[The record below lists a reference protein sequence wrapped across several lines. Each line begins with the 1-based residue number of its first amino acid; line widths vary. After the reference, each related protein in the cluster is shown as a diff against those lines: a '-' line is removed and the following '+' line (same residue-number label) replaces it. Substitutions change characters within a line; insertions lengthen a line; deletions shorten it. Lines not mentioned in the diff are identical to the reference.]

1 MVEGS
6 CTRGSCRLFGGST
19 SGYLQMKG
27 HKCGTVEESGGKEWP
42 GEIAGMSKFIL
53 EESKGGEEIER
64 ESKSVGQKEGMV
76 VATVVSNR
84 QSSWWLLVVCSRII
98 RSPEEN
104 YCSNR
109 SLPRH

>member
-1 MVEGS
+1 M
-6 CTRGSCRLFGGST
+6 FGGST

-53 EESKGGEEIER
+53 EESKGGDRER

-98 RSPEEN
+98 RSPEGN

>member
-27 HKCGTVEESGGKEWP
+27 HKCGTVEESDGKEWP

-53 EESKGGEEIER
+53 EESKGGVEIER

-98 RSPEEN
+98 RSPEGN

>member
-1 MVEGS
+1 MVKGS

-53 EESKGGEEIER
+53 EESREER
-64 ESKSVGQKEGMV
+64 
-76 VATVVSNR
+76 R
-84 QSSWWLLVVCSRII
+84 
-98 RSPEEN
+98 
-104 YCSNR
+104 
-109 SLPRH
+109 

>member
-1 MVEGS
+1 M
-6 CTRGSCRLFGGST
+6 

-53 EESKGGEEIER
+53 EESKGGKEIDRER
-64 ESKSVGQKEGMV
+64 ESRSRKGGMIA
-76 VATVVSNR
+76 ATVVSNR
-84 QSSWWLLVVCSRII
+84 QSPWWLLVVCSRII
-98 RSPEEN
+98 RSPEGN
-104 YCSNR
+104 YCSNG

>member
-53 EESKGGEEIER
+53 EESKGGEEIEKVR
-64 ESKSVGQKEGMV
+64 AWARRKG
-76 VATVVSNR
+76 
-84 QSSWWLLVVCSRII
+84 WLWRRWCRTDSR
-98 RSPEEN
+98 RGG
-104 YCSNR
+104 CW
-109 SLPRH
+109 

>member
-1 MVEGS
+1 MTS
-6 CTRGSCRLFGGST
+6 ST

-53 EESKGGEEIER
+53 EESKGGKEIDRER
-64 ESKSVGQKEGMV
+64 ESRSRKGGMIA
-76 VATVVSNR
+76 ATVVSNR
-84 QSSWWLLVVCSRII
+84 QSPWWLLVVCSRII
-98 RSPEEN
+98 RSPEGN
-104 YCSNR
+104 YCSNG